1 MDKKTDVEKR
11 FIIILLC
18 ILAVSLCWGLKS
30 AGLIKLP
37 ARAAS
42 PSSWPPSPPSPAGD
56 LAHPITPA
64 VREVQNKTKSQVQP
78 AASTRPS
85 RVALTDR
92 PTYTA
97 STLRDPLQS
106 LFPGGPKKLE
116 VRPSQEP
123 GRVTAPSPGEGR
135 LPTLTIQGLIWGGPK
150 PKAIIDNEVY
160 GVGDIV
166 QGATITEIGPEGIT
180 LELQGRTIRVALP
193 QGLAKDSAPFAT
205 HTLPG
210 TGR

>member
-18 ILAVSLCWGLKS
+18 ILAVSVGWGLHS

-42 PSSWPPSPPSPAGD
+42 PPSPAAP
-56 LAHPITPA
+56 LRHPMPPAAPEVRNTTTPP
-64 VREVQNKTKSQVQP
+64 VQP
-78 AASTRPS
+78 EAERRPS
-85 RVALTDR
+85 RVTPTSR

-97 STLRDPLQS
+97 GALRDPLQA
-106 LFPGGPKKLE
+106 LLPGGPKKLG
-116 VRPSQEP
+116 PSQDA
-123 GRVTAPSPGEGR
+123 GRATAPSPGEAR

-160 GVGDIV
+160 GIGDVV
-166 QGATITEIGPEGIT
+166 QGATITAIERDGIT
-180 LELQGRTIRVALP
+180 LELQGRTIRVAMP
-193 QGLAKDSAPFAT
+193 QGLANESAPFAT
-205 HTLPG
+205 HALSG
-210 TGR
+210 SGR